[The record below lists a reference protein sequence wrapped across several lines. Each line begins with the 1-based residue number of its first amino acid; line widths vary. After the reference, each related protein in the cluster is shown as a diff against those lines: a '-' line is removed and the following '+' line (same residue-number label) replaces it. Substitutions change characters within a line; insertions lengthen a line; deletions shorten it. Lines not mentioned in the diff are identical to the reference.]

1 MDQIEMIEV
10 RRPLRRIKIGFSVGT
25 CTCKAWKG
33 LLGNGAG
40 SKIIWLEILKSS
52 NRSLNMLMF
61 GIPNH
66 ACVNE
71 LFTQRGEHFLIH
83 SRSSTNFP
91 WLVSLR
97 QTGLALL
104 VSPKGVADA
113 GWESEFL
120 DST

>member
-1 MDQIEMIEV
+1 MIEV

-33 LLGNGAG
+33 LLGNGAV

-66 ACVNE
+66 ARVNE
-71 LFTQRGEHFLIH
+71 LFTQKGEDFLKPFSFIV
-83 SRSSTNFP
+83 SWTNFP

-97 QTGLALL
+97 QTGMALL

-113 GWESEFL
+113 RWESDFL
-120 DST
+120 DSTQ